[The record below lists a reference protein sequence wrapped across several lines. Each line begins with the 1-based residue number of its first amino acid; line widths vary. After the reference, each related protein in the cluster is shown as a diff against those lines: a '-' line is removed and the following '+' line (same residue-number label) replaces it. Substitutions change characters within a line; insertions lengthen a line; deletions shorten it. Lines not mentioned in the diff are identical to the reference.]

1 MDSGLTA
8 VVFATTDKG
17 VIPETSRLKPN
28 FALLNK
34 HFFDKRSTQS
44 ALLLSIFI
52 YLFIYL
58 RYLAGLM
65 KIFFGLTI
73 VGLGYEALYRTGLI
87 LTSKKKI

>member
-8 VVFATTDKG
+8 VIFATTDKG
-17 VIPETSRLKPN
+17 VIPETSRLKPS

-34 HFFDKRSTQS
+34 YVLDKRSTQS
-44 ALLLSIFI
+44 ALLSLFI

-58 RYLAGLM
+58 RYFAGLM
-65 KIFFGLTI
+65 KIFFGLKI
-73 VGLGYEALYRTGLI
+73 VGLGSETLYRTVLI